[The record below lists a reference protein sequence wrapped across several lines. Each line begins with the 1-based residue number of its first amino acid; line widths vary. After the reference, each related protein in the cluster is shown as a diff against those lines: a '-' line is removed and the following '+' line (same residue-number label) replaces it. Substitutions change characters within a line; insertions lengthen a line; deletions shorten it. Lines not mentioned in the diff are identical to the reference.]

1 MMGKQDVETEGECSK
16 MSTNMKEED
25 DIEFGNRQSLMF
37 FKDERN
43 DEQDVT
49 GSCVMRKEK

>member
-1 MMGKQDVETEGECSK
+1 

-43 DEQDVT
+43 DGAGCHWKLCDEEREIRWDM
-49 GSCVMRKEK
+49 GCNSFKETS